1 MSSRICKEC
10 LTSAPRLRHAQGVP
24 PYESNVREY
33 RQRAGLSQEAL
44 ARELGVSRQTV
55 VNIEK
60 GLSEP
65 KVLLAIALG
74 AILGVALEELFRK
87 GAT

>member
-1 MSSRICKEC
+1 VLREHTSR
-10 LTSAPRLRHAQGVP
+10 VP
-24 PYESNVREY
+24 PFQSNVREY
-33 RQRAGLSQEAL
+33 RQKAGLSQEAL

-74 AILGVALEELFRK
+74 SILGVALEELFRK
-87 GAT
+87 GGT